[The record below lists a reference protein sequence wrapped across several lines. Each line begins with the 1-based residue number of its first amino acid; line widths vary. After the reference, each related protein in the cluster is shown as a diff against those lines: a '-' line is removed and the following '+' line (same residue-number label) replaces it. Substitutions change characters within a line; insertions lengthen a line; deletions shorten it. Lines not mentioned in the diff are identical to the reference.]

1 MLSSPI
7 LGGSVQ
13 TPETDCGLVDPTV
26 TEVLG
31 PFYQMYKEIGESN
44 MPRVLTNEQNNQRD
58 VEKQHLSFV
67 NFLIY
72 FFFNGAGLQEQ
83 WAWAIQMRMWVLRR
97 QGIFNFH

>member
-1 MLSSPI
+1 
-7 LGGSVQ
+7 
-13 TPETDCGLVDPTV
+13 
-26 TEVLG
+26 
-31 PFYQMYKEIGESN
+31 MYKEIGESN

-83 WAWAIQMRMWVLRR
+83 WA
-97 QGIFNFH
+97 